1 MKIPLTDLGSNT
13 VRMSVYEAEGSRFRP
28 LFSEKRM
35 AGLASYVEEGLLSA
49 EGINRACQ
57 VLKEF
62 QWLLEQLHLPAMAVF
77 ATASLRNIG
86 NTAEAVA
93 VIRQRTGL
101 EVDVISGELEARLDY
116 DGAILD
122 SGIQDGALF
131 DIGGGST
138 EIVSVRQGA
147 VCLAQSL
154 PLGSLN
160 LFERFV
166 SGLWPGKKEL
176 EKLQRQIC
184 KQLDR
189 TPLPSPSPSVCGIGG
204 TARAVLKIANR
215 RLNREEAHRFLT
227 LEELEDTVQLLARR
241 ESEARRLVLR
251 CCPDRVHT
259 ILPGALMMAELC
271 RRLCVHQLYISKY
284 GVREGYLCRKL
295 LSSES

>member
-101 EVDVISGELEARLDY
+101 EVDVISGELEARITR
-116 DGAILD
+116 DGKVYRREYTPE
-122 SGIQDGALF
+122 G
-131 DIGGGST
+131 T
-138 EIVSVRQGA
+138 V
-147 VCLAQSL
+147 
-154 PLGSLN
+154 
-160 LFERFV
+160 
-166 SGLWPGKKEL
+166 L
-176 EKLQRQIC
+176 EVNM
-184 KQLDR
+184 DR
-189 TPLPSPSPSVCGIGG
+189 
-204 TARAVLKIANR
+204 R
-215 RLNREEAHRFLT
+215 RLH
-227 LEELEDTVQLLARR
+227 
-241 ESEARRLVLR
+241 LV
-251 CCPDRVHT
+251 
-259 ILPGALMMAELC
+259 
-271 RRLCVHQLYISKY
+271 
-284 GVREGYLCRKL
+284 EGYVIPL
-295 LSSES
+295 ESGEEREKNSCSRSWE